1 MLRDFNL
8 IVSTY
13 RNRENDCISELWFFS
28 REVGDTR
35 IKISKTGLPG
45 LLVAKTSLN
54 PLTFVERLRA
64 IAEKSPWDFRYI
76 LKVLPIEAVVPSTI
90 EEISKVALE
99 FSKRLPDQATYKIE
113 VKIRL
118 ANLSKRDII
127 ESIAPKIPN
136 KVNLTN
142 PDKIILIE
150 VIGES
155 TGISLLEPKD
165 ILSIQKIKMRSSS

>member
-99 FSKRLPDQATYKIE
+99 FSRRLPDQATYKIE